1 MTASAHVLHPNEL
14 FPAHLH
20 LEVCVCP
27 HIPRTSHSHTQTHTH
42 MHACMQVLARMTIT
56 ADVDGGG
63 VVLKIGI
70 RSEDK
75 DVSQLLMDSIA

>member
-1 MTASAHVLHPNEL
+1 
-14 FPAHLH
+14 
-20 LEVCVCP
+20 
-27 HIPRTSHSHTQTHTH
+27 